1 MKRLDTFVCFLLCLG
16 GLNWGLMGLFEF
28 NLVEYFVGRCWLD
41 RLIYVLIGAAAV
53 YQAVGWKQIKKRS
66 K

>member
-1 MKRLDTFVCFLLCLG
+1 MKKLDILVCILLCLG

-28 NLVEYFVGRCWLD
+28 NLVETLVGHDWLD

-53 YQAVGWKQIKKRS
+53 YQVVGWKQIKKR
-66 K
+66 

>member
-1 MKRLDTFVCFLLCLG
+1 MKKLDTLVCILLCLG

-28 NLVEYFVGRCWLD
+28 NLIGTFVGQDWLD
-41 RLIYVLIGAAAV
+41 RVIYVLIGAAAV
-53 YQAVGWKQIKKRS
+53 YQAVGWKQIKKRW